1 MFPWHV
7 LQRYMLFLREQIL
20 YLSYKKKTAKTVDSN
35 KYYTE
40 IKRAQRNLSNKAARF
55 FSPPIITYPNIEYQ
69 LFMIPLILFL
79 FDHFYEV
86 LN

>member
-40 IKRAQRNLSNKAARF
+40 IKRAQRNLSNKAAKF
-55 FSPPIITYPNIEYQ
+55 FSPTIITYPNIEYQ
-69 LFMIPLILFL
+69 LLRPLCLL
-79 FDHFYEV
+79 
-86 LN
+86 